1 VPKVPTEPG
10 DPDNDGVL
18 AGGFGPVHQDPI
30 TAAAMTSALTDRSTA
45 APQPVAEFPPDV
57 LASRRPIDP
66 ARVAAL
72 LTGDRAWTITHTIV
86 TGSTNADLAAAAG
99 LPNSSVLTTEE
110 QLTGRGRS
118 GRDWFCPAGAGLM
131 FSVLLREP
139 AIPPDRR
146 GWTGAVLGLA
156 IVRAMSRI
164 SGVTARLK
172 WPNDVLVDGRKC
184 AGILGEVADGELIV
198 GAGINVSL
206 ALAELPRQDATSLWL
221 SGGRLDRAVLLA
233 GILDE
238 FGDLLGRW
246 VDARGDVEVSG
257 LRPEY
262 RSACST
268 IGAEVS
274 LLLPGGGQLAARA
287 VDVAPD
293 GALVVVDAAGLRRSY
308 AAGEVVHV
316 RPGA

>member
-1 VPKVPTEPG
+1 MP
-10 DPDNDGVL
+10 
-18 AGGFGPVHQDPI
+18 
-30 TAAAMTSALTDRSTA
+30 S
-45 APQPVAEFPPDV
+45 
-57 LASRRPIDP
+57 
-66 ARVAAL
+66 L
-72 LTGDRAWTITHTIV
+72 LTADRAWTITHTTV

-139 AIPPDRR
+139 AIPADRR

-156 IVRAMSRI
+156 IVRAMSRV

-172 WPNDVLVDGRKC
+172 WPNDVLIDGRKC

-221 SGGRLDRAVLLA
+221 AGGRLDRAVLLA

-238 FGDLLGRW
+238 FAHLLGRW
-246 VDARGDVEVSG
+246 VGARGDIDASG
-257 LRPEY
+257 LRAEY

-268 IGAEVS
+268 IGAEVL
-274 LLLPGGGQLAARA
+274 LLLPGGAQSTVRA

-293 GALVVVDAAGLRRSY
+293 GALVVVDSHGTRRSY

-316 RPGA
+316 RPG